1 MADVDGEDG
10 REAGNRLGLDR
21 LFETWQD
28 DGRRPS
34 GDDVLVTA
42 WTALDGGVDTPPSV
56 VELERERAMRRLA
69 LFQLAAPYFASG
81 SRTWEAVFA
90 DLTDEDRERAEQLLG
105 RDSLS
110 ELLD

>member
-1 MADVDGEDG
+1 VANGGGEDG
-10 REAGNRLGLDR
+10 REPEDRLGLDR
-21 LFETWQD
+21 LFASWQD
-28 DGRRPS
+28 DSRRPS
-34 GDDVLVTA
+34 GDDVLATA
-42 WTALDGGVDTPPSV
+42 WTALDGGVDTPASI

-90 DLTDEDRERAEQLLG
+90 DLTEDDRERAEQLLG
-105 RDSLS
+105 GDSLE